1 MALRTEGRYISV
13 YAGGG
18 GLDVGLHRA
27 LPSARCVCFVEIE
40 APAVSAL
47 VAAMEAG
54 AVDEAPVWSDARTFD
69 GRRFRGRVAGVIG
82 GSPCPE
88 FSVANPERKDTPE
101 ERLATDRGSLFFRLF
116 GIAAECGAEW
126 VLWENVGGAASSLPL
141 MFKWLEQE
149 GWRGAW
155 TSLRASDVGASHE
168 RLRVFVLAHRDGARL
183 GGQLSLR
190 GTLGAHRG
198 QAAQRVDMAMGQNPP
213 GPDDL
218 AAWGG
223 IIRRF
228 PHLAPSLPQPALR
241 RVVDGLGVVAGGL
254 GRIDLL
260 RILGNGV
267 SPEQSAA
274 AIGLLWDYCAS
285 RK

>member
-1 MALRTEGRYISV
+1 MDVHSEERYIGV
-13 YAGGG
+13 FPGGG

-27 LPSARCVCFVEIE
+27 MPNARCVCYVEIE

-54 AVDEAPVWSDARTFD
+54 TLDEAPVWSDARTFD
-69 GRRFRGRVAGVIG
+69 GRRFRGLVAGVVG

-116 GIAAECGAEW
+116 EIAVECGSEW
-126 VLWENVGGAASSLPL
+126 VLWENVGGATSALPL
-141 MFKWLEQE
+141 AFKWLEQE

-168 RLRVFVLAHRDGARL
+168 RLRVFVLAHRDRARL
-183 GGQLSLR
+183 AQRGSLR
-190 GTLGAHRG
+190 RALETNRWK
-198 QAAQRVDMAMGQNPP
+198 AAERMDMALVSQPP
-213 GPDDL
+213 GPDDVGL
-218 AAWGG
+218 WADVLSAN
-223 IIRRF
+223 
-228 PHLAPSLPQPALR
+228 PELAPSLPQSAVR
-241 RVVDGLGVVAGGL
+241 GVVDGLDVVVGGL

-260 RILGNGV
+260 RLLGNGV
-267 SPEQSAA
+267 YPEQGAA
-274 AIGLLWDYCAS
+274 AIRLLWGHCF
-285 RK
+285 RKE